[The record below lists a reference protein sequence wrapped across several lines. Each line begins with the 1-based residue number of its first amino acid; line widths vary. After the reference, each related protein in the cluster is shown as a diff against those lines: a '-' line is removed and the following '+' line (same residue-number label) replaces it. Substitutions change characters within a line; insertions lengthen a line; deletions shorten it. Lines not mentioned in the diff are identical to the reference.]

1 MTSIITRL
9 NNTLTK
15 INAYYEDLNSLV
27 EINVLTEHEKYTMF
41 NDKVETFSVLT
52 YPNYSVYLDRIEFYY
67 KRE

>member
-1 MTSIITRL
+1 MTSITTRL

-15 INAYYEDLNSLV
+15 INTYYGDLNSLV
-27 EINVLTEHEKYTMF
+27 EINVLTEYEKYTMF
-41 NDKVETFSVLT
+41 NDKVETFSVLA